1 MKGKKMSQAKKGDSV
16 KVHYTGKLDDGT
28 VFDSSVGREPLDF
41 TVGAGQLIAGFDEAV
56 VGMAAGEKKTVRIAA
71 EQAYGPHNPEM
82 TLQVPRSDLPEDIQ
96 PELGMQ
102 LEASQEGGHSMVVT
116 VVEVTDESV
125 TFDANHPLAG
135 KALTFDI
142 EVVELG

>member
-1 MKGKKMSQAKKGDSV
+1 MSQAKQGDSV

-56 VGMAAGEKKTVRIAA
+56 VGMAVGEKKTVRIAA

-82 TLQVPRSDLPEDIQ
+82 TLQVPRSDLPADIQ

-116 VVEVTDESV
+116 VVEITDESV

-135 KALTFDI
+135 KALTFEI
-142 EVVELG
+142 EVVDLG

>member
-1 MKGKKMSQAKKGDSV
+1 MSQAKQGNSV

-41 TVGAGQLIAGFDEAV
+41 TVGARQLIAGFDEAV
-56 VGMAAGEKKTVRIAA
+56 VGMAVGEKKTVRIAA

-82 TLQVPRSDLPEDIQ
+82 TLQVPRSDLPADIQ

-135 KALTFDI
+135 KALTFEI

>member
-1 MKGKKMSQAKKGDSV
+1 MSQAKQGDSV

-56 VGMAAGEKKTVRIAA
+56 VGMAVGEKKTVRIAP

-82 TLQVPRSDLPEDIQ
+82 TLQVPRSDLPADIQ

-135 KALTFDI
+135 KALTFEI
-142 EVVELG
+142 EVVELA

>member
-1 MKGKKMSQAKKGDSV
+1 MSQAKQGNSV

-56 VGMAAGEKKTVRIAA
+56 VGMAVGEKKTVRIAA

-82 TLQVPRSDLPEDIQ
+82 TLQVPRSDLPADIQ

-135 KALTFDI
+135 KALTFEI

>member
-1 MKGKKMSQAKKGDSV
+1 MKMTQAKQGDSV

-28 VFDSSVGREPLDF
+28 VFDSSVGREPLEF

-56 VGMAAGEKKTVRIAA
+56 VGMAAGEQKTVRIAA

-82 TLQVPRSDLPEDIQ
+82 TLQVPRSDLPAEIQ

-116 VVEVTDESV
+116 VVEVSDESV

-135 KALTFDI
+135 KALTFEI

>member
-1 MKGKKMSQAKKGDSV
+1 MSQAKKGDSV

-56 VGMAAGEKKTVRIAA
+56 VGMALGEKKAVRIAA

-82 TLQVPRSDLPEDIQ
+82 TLQVPRSDLPADIQ

-116 VVEVTDESV
+116 VVEVSDESV

-135 KALTFDI
+135 KALTFEI

>member
-1 MKGKKMSQAKKGDSV
+1 MSQAKQGDSV
-16 KVHYTGKLDDGT
+16 KVHYTGKLDDGI

-56 VGMAAGEKKTVRIAA
+56 VGMAVGEKKTVRIAP

-82 TLQVPRSDLPEDIQ
+82 TLQVPRSDLPVDIQ

-135 KALTFDI
+135 KALTFEI

>member
-1 MKGKKMSQAKKGDSV
+1 MSQAKQGDSV

-56 VGMAAGEKKTVRIAA
+56 VGMAVGETKTVRIAP

-82 TLQVPRSDLPEDIQ
+82 TLQVPRSDLPAEIQ

-135 KALTFDI
+135 KTLTFEI

>member
-1 MKGKKMSQAKKGDSV
+1 MSQAKKGDSV

-56 VGMAAGEKKTVRIAA
+56 VGMAVGEKKSVRIAA

-82 TLQVPRSDLPEDIQ
+82 TLQVPRSDLPADIQ

-116 VVEVTDESV
+116 VVEVNEESV

-135 KALTFDI
+135 KALTFEI

>member
-1 MKGKKMSQAKKGDSV
+1 MSQAKKGDSV

-41 TVGAGQLIAGFDEAV
+41 TIGAGQLIAGFDEAV
-56 VGMAAGEKKTVRIAA
+56 VGMAAGEKKTVRISA

-82 TLQVPRSDLPEDIQ
+82 TLQVPRSDLPADIQ

-135 KALTFDI
+135 KALTFDL

>member
-1 MKGKKMSQAKKGDSV
+1 MSQAKKGDSV

-56 VGMAAGEKKTVRIAA
+56 VGMAVGEKKSVRIAA

-82 TLQVPRSDLPEDIQ
+82 TLQVPRSDLPADIQ

-116 VVEVTDESV
+116 VVEVNEECV

-135 KALTFDI
+135 KALTFEI

>member
-1 MKGKKMSQAKKGDSV
+1 MSQAKQGDSV
-16 KVHYTGKLDDGT
+16 KVHYAGKLDDGT

-56 VGMAAGEKKTVRIAA
+56 VGMAVGEKKTVRIAP

-82 TLQVPRSDLPEDIQ
+82 TLQVPRGDLPPEIQ

-135 KALTFDI
+135 KALTFEI
-142 EVVELG
+142 EVVEIG

>member
-1 MKGKKMSQAKKGDSV
+1 MSQAKQGDSV

-56 VGMAAGEKKTVRIAA
+56 VGMTVGEKKTVRIAPD
-71 EQAYGPHNPEM
+71 QAYGPHNPEM
-82 TLQVPRSDLPEDIQ
+82 TLQVPRSDLPADIQ

-116 VVEVTDESV
+116 VVEITDESV

-135 KALTFDI
+135 KALTFEI
-142 EVVELG
+142 EVVDLG

>member
-1 MKGKKMSQAKKGDSV
+1 MSQAKKGDSV

-56 VGMAAGEKKTVRIAA
+56 VGMALGEKKAVRIAA

-82 TLQVPRSDLPEDIQ
+82 TLQVPRSDLPADIQ

-135 KALTFDI
+135 KALTFEI

>member
-1 MKGKKMSQAKKGDSV
+1 MSQAKKGDSV

-56 VGMAAGEKKTVRIAA
+56 VGMALGEKKAVRIAA

-82 TLQVPRSDLPEDIQ
+82 TLQVPRSDLPADIQ

-102 LEASQEGGHSMVVT
+102 LEASQEGGHSIVVT

-135 KALTFDI
+135 KALTFEI

>member
-1 MKGKKMSQAKKGDSV
+1 MSQVKKGDSV

-28 VFDSSVGREPLDF
+28 VFDSSAGRETLDF
-41 TVGAGQLIAGFDEAV
+41 TAGSGQLISGFDEAV
-56 VGMAAGEKKTVRIAA
+56 IGMAVGDKKTVRIEA
-71 EQAYGPHNPEM
+71 EQAYGPHHPEM
-82 TLQVPRSDLPEDIQ
+82 TMQVPRSDLPAEIQ

-125 TFDANHPLAG
+125 TFDGNHPLAG

-142 EVVELG
+142 EVVGIG

>member
-1 MKGKKMSQAKKGDSV
+1 MSQAKQGDSV

-56 VGMAAGEKKTVRIAA
+56 VGMALGEKKTVRIAA

-82 TLQVPRSDLPEDIQ
+82 TLQVPRSDLPADIQ

-135 KALTFDI
+135 KALTFEI

>member
-1 MKGKKMSQAKKGDSV
+1 MTQAKQGASA

-28 VFDSSVGREPLDF
+28 VFDSSAGREPLEF
-41 TVGAGQLIAGFDEAV
+41 TIGAGQLIAGFDEAV
-56 VGMAAGEKKTVRIAA
+56 VGMAVGEKKTVRIEA
-71 EQAYGPHNPEM
+71 EQAYGPHNPELTM
-82 TLQVPRSDLPEDIQ
+82 KVPRSDLPEEIR

-116 VVEVTDESV
+116 VVEITDESV

-135 KALTFDI
+135 KALTFEI

>member
-1 MKGKKMSQAKKGDSV
+1 MSQAKKGDSI

-56 VGMAAGEKKTVRIAA
+56 VGMAVGEKKSVRIEA
-71 EQAYGPHNPEM
+71 EQAYGPHQPEM
-82 TLQVPRSDLPEDIQ
+82 TLQAPRTELPADIQ

>member
-1 MKGKKMSQAKKGDSV
+1 MSQAKKGDSV

-82 TLQVPRSDLPEDIQ
+82 TLQVPRSDLPADIQ

>member
-1 MKGKKMSQAKKGDSV
+1 MSQAKQGDSV

-56 VGMAAGEKKTVRIAA
+56 VGMSVGEMKTVRIAA

-82 TLQVPRSDLPEDIQ
+82 TLQVPRSDLPADIQ

-116 VVEVTDESV
+116 VVVVTDESV
-125 TFDANHPLAG
+125 TFDATHPLAG
-135 KALTFDI
+135 KALTFEI

>member
-1 MKGKKMSQAKKGDSV
+1 MSQAKQGNSV

-56 VGMAAGEKKTVRIAA
+56 VGMAVGEKKTVRIAA
-71 EQAYGPHNPEM
+71 EQAYGTHNPEM
-82 TLQVPRSDLPEDIQ
+82 TLQVPRSDLPADIQ

-135 KALTFDI
+135 KALTFEI

>member
-1 MKGKKMSQAKKGDSV
+1 
-16 KVHYTGKLDDGT
+16 
-28 VFDSSVGREPLDF
+28 
-41 TVGAGQLIAGFDEAV
+41 
-56 VGMAAGEKKTVRIAA
+56 
-71 EQAYGPHNPEM
+71 M
-82 TLQVPRSDLPEDIQ
+82 TLQVPRSDLPADIQ

-135 KALTFDI
+135 KALTFEI

>member
-1 MKGKKMSQAKKGDSV
+1 MSQAKQGDSV

-56 VGMAAGEKKTVRIAA
+56 VGMALGEKKTVRIAA

-82 TLQVPRSDLPEDIQ
+82 TLQVPRSELPADIQ

-135 KALTFDI
+135 KALTFEI

>member
-1 MKGKKMSQAKKGDSV
+1 MSQAKKGDSI

-56 VGMAAGEKKTVRIAA
+56 VGMAVGEKKSVRIEA
-71 EQAYGPHNPEM
+71 EQAYGPHQPEM
-82 TLQVPRSDLPEDIQ
+82 TLQAPRSELPADIQ

>member
-1 MKGKKMSQAKKGDSV
+1 MSQAKQGDSV

-56 VGMAAGEKKTVRIAA
+56 VGMAVGEKKTVRVAA

-82 TLQVPRSDLPEDIQ
+82 TLQVPRSDLPADIQ

-116 VVEVTDESV
+116 VVEVSDESV

-135 KALTFDI
+135 KALTFEI

>member
-1 MKGKKMSQAKKGDSV
+1 MSQAKKGDSV

-56 VGMAAGEKKTVRIAA
+56 VGMAVGEKKSVRIAA

-82 TLQVPRSDLPEDIQ
+82 TLQVPRSDLPADIQ

-116 VVEVTDESV
+116 VVEVTEESV

-135 KALTFDI
+135 KALTFEI

>member
-1 MKGKKMSQAKKGDSV
+1 MSQAKQGDSV

-56 VGMAAGEKKTVRIAA
+56 VGMAVGETKTVRIAP

-82 TLQVPRSDLPEDIQ
+82 TLQVPRSNLPAEIQ

-135 KALTFDI
+135 KTLTFEI

>member
-1 MKGKKMSQAKKGDSV
+1 MSQAKQGNSV

-41 TVGAGQLIAGFDEAV
+41 TVGARQLIAGFDEAV
-56 VGMAAGEKKTVRIAA
+56 VGMAVGEKKTVRIAP

-82 TLQVPRSDLPEDIQ
+82 TLQVPRSQLPAEIQ

-135 KALTFDI
+135 KALTFEI

>member
-1 MKGKKMSQAKKGDSV
+1 MSQAKQGDSV

-56 VGMAAGEKKTVRIAA
+56 VGMAVGEKKTVRIEA

-82 TLQVPRSDLPEDIQ
+82 TLQVPRGDLPAEIQ

-116 VVEVTDESV
+116 VVEITDESV

-142 EVVELG
+142 EVVEVA

>member
-1 MKGKKMSQAKKGDSV
+1 MSQAKKGDSV

-41 TVGAGQLIAGFDEAV
+41 TAGAGQVIAGFDEAV
-56 VGMAAGEKKTVRIAA
+56 IGMAVGQKKTVRIAP

-82 TLQVPRSDLPEDIQ
+82 TLQVPRNDLPAEIQ
-96 PELGMQ
+96 PEIGMQ

-116 VVEVTDESV
+116 VVEVTDDSV

-135 KALTFDI
+135 KALTFEI
-142 EVVELG
+142 EVVQLG

>member
-1 MKGKKMSQAKKGDSV
+1 MSQAKKGDSV

-56 VGMAAGEKKTVRIAA
+56 VGMAVGEKKTVRIAA

-82 TLQVPRSDLPEDIQ
+82 TLQVPRSDLPADIQ

-135 KALTFDI
+135 KALTFEI

>member
-1 MKGKKMSQAKKGDSV
+1 MTQAKKGDSV

-82 TLQVPRSDLPEDIQ
+82 TLQVPRSDLPADIQ

-116 VVEVTDESV
+116 VVEVSDESV

>member
-1 MKGKKMSQAKKGDSV
+1 MSQAKQGDSV

-41 TVGAGQLIAGFDEAV
+41 TVGGGQLIAGFDEAV
-56 VGMAAGEKKTVRIAA
+56 VGMAVGEKKTVRIAP

-82 TLQVPRSDLPEDIQ
+82 TLQVPRSDLPADIQ

-116 VVEVTDESV
+116 VVEITEESV

-135 KALTFDI
+135 KALTFEI

>member
-1 MKGKKMSQAKKGDSV
+1 MSQAKQGDSV

-56 VGMAAGEKKTVRIAA
+56 VGMAVGEKKTVRIAP

-82 TLQVPRSDLPEDIQ
+82 TLQVPRSDLPADIQ

-135 KALTFDI
+135 KALTFEI
-142 EVVELG
+142 EVVEVA

>member
-1 MKGKKMSQAKKGDSV
+1 MSQAKQGDSV

-56 VGMAAGEKKTVRIAA
+56 VGMAVGEKKTVRVAA

-82 TLQVPRSDLPEDIQ
+82 TLQVPRSDLPADIQ

-135 KALTFDI
+135 KALTFEI

>member
-1 MKGKKMSQAKKGDSV
+1 MSQAKQGDSV

-56 VGMAAGEKKTVRIAA
+56 VGMAVGEKKTVRIAP

-82 TLQVPRSDLPEDIQ
+82 TLQVPRSDLPADIQ

-116 VVEVTDESV
+116 VVEITDESV

-135 KALTFDI
+135 KALTFEI
-142 EVVELG
+142 EVVDLG

>member
-1 MKGKKMSQAKKGDSV
+1 MSQTKQGDSV

-56 VGMAAGEKKTVRIAA
+56 VGMAVGEKKMVRIAP

-82 TLQVPRSDLPEDIQ
+82 TLQVPRSDLPADIQ

-116 VVEVTDESV
+116 VVEITDESV

-135 KALTFDI
+135 KALTFEI
-142 EVVELG
+142 EVVDLG